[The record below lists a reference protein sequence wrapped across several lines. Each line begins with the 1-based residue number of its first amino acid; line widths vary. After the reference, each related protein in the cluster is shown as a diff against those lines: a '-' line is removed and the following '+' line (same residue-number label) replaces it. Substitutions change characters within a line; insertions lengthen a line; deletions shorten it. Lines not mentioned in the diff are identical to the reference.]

1 MMIEIGNFF
10 FKYRNWVFV
19 PLYLTLFIPSSPLLA
34 EPHHFWLLFLGLFI
48 TISGQA
54 IRGATIGL
62 AYIKRGGKN
71 KKVHAANLVTEGIF
85 NHCRNPLYVGNILM
99 LLGVGILSNS
109 LLFVGLIVPAFLFIY
124 QAIVLAEENFLRDK
138 FGAEFDTYCERAHR
152 WIPNFNGLK
161 ATFNSMEFNW
171 QRWLVKELSTQFV
184 WLMGISLI
192 ILFKYPELTGYDDGN
207 RNQVLMIVAPLLTAT
222 FLTVRYLKKSGK
234 IRG

>member
-1 MMIEIGNFF
+1 MIEIGNFF

-19 PLYLTLFIPSSPLLA
+19 PLYLALFIPSATILP
-34 EPHHFWLLFLGLFI
+34 EPYHVWLLFLGLFI
-48 TISGQA
+48 TVSGQA

-71 KKVHAANLVTEGIF
+71 KKVYATNLVTEGIF

-99 LLGVGILSNS
+99 LVGVGILSNS

-124 QAIVLAEENFLRDK
+124 QAIVLAEENFLRGK
-138 FGAEFDTYCERAHR
+138 FGAEFDVYCERAHR

-161 ATFNSMEFNW
+161 ETFNSMEFNW
-171 QRWLVKELSTQFV
+171 QRWLVKELSTQYV

-192 ILFKYPELTGYDDGN
+192 ILFTYPELTGYDDNN
-207 RNQVLMIVAPLLTAT
+207 RNQVLMIIVPLLTAT
-222 FLTVRYLKKSGK
+222 FLSIRYLKKFGK